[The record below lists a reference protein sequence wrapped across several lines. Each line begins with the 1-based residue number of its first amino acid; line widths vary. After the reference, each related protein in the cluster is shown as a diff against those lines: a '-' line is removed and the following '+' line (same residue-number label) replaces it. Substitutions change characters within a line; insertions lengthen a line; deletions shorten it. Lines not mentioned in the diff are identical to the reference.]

1 MDISVKAKNLNV
13 DTAPVARVAVQ
24 LDGALNSALDRM
36 TKQLRRNK
44 RNVVN
49 HHAKR
54 RAAERMLSAR
64 QYDICA
70 DDVGKEV
77 HEDALLTV
85 IGRMSPEIATITAS
99 DAIMRMEMG
108 VLPLREENSVTSS
121 HR

>member
-1 MDISVKAKNLNV
+1 MDISVKGKSLDV
-13 DTAPVARVAVQ
+13 DTPPAAPVDVQ
-24 LDGALNSALDRM
+24 LVGVLNSALDRI
-36 TKQLRRNK
+36 TNQVRRAK
-44 RNVVN
+44 RNMVN
-49 HHAKR
+49 HHVKGR
-54 RAAERMLSAR
+54 TAEEMPPTR